1 MRSRAGQEQERYSI
15 LDIDCLDIANRQFQI
30 VGKFLF
36 QINWRVGQP
45 QQIYNY
51 SPNLLI
57 K

>member
-1 MRSRAGQEQERYSI
+1 MRGNHGQEQERYNQ

-36 QINWRVGQP
+36 QIDWRMGQP